1 MYVNRHRK
9 AVASLHRRTGF
20 QRVGGGETFN
30 LRSRVEGFAIAMS
43 ADNKLPTDTIT
54 FSLMNGT
61 VWASWPGKGAVELGE
76 SDAVTTMMTDFLAQ
90 YELGK
95 QLARR
100 NVASG

>member
-1 MYVNRHRK
+1 
-9 AVASLHRRTGF
+9 
-20 QRVGGGETFN
+20 
-30 LRSRVEGFAIAMS
+30 MS
-43 ADNKLPTDTIT
+43 ADNKLPMDTIT

-61 VWASWPGKGAVELGE
+61 VWASWPGKGAVELDE

-95 QLARR
+95 RLARS